1 MERKKKIIF
10 ILILIFLLVMLLIL
24 IISLKNSINIQNEKK
39 EAIGKEN
46 LSLHLLKDNSI
57 FYTISNKVNKYLI
70 DIYNKDNESLYNQLD
85 RNFINENNINKNNV
99 LSFIDNYSSR
109 KSFSMEKAYY
119 MTKNKVSVYVVTG
132 KIKTDS
138 INEVRDESEYSVIVK
153 LDTENMTYSIYPYKY
168 TSIAEVD
175 IDKLIKMATSVD
187 KNNTNVFSLSVVNN
201 LQISKGYFVIY
212 KGYVSSNYEKAYS
225 ILEKTYRDKRFGNL
239 EKYKK
244 YIEEM
249 NKNND
254 KREITEYA
262 VNVYDEYKDY
272 ICKDNYG
279 SYWIFRETSPTQFT
293 VLLDSYTVT
302 LEDTV
307 NKYKEFNDEQ
317 KAAMHVQ
324 TFIEMI
330 NTKDYTAAYNVLADG
345 FKQNY
350 FKDEDSFKKLAKS
363 LFFECNKIK
372 SVSAQKKD
380 NYYVITATLQDYRD
394 LNKELKPINFVVN
407 LKDDMQFELSFGSTE

>member
-10 ILILIFLLVMLLIL
+10 ILILILLLIL
-24 IISLKNSINIQNEKK
+24 LLIFIILLKNSINIQNNRE
-39 EAIGKEN
+39 ETIGEEN
-46 LSLHLLKDNSI
+46 ISLKLLKDNSI

-70 DIYNKDNESLYNQLD
+70 DIANKDSESLYNQLD
-85 RNFINENNINKNNV
+85 IQYINENNINKNNV
-99 LSFIDNYSSR
+99 LSSIDRYSTR

-119 MTKNKVSVYVVTG
+119 ITKNKVSVYVVSG
-132 KIKTDS
+132 EIKTDS
-138 INEVRDESEYSVIVK
+138 INETRDESKYSIIVK
-153 LDTENMTYSIYPYKY
+153 LDTGNMTYSIYPYKY
-168 TSIAEVD
+168 SSIDEININELV
-175 IDKLIKMATSVD
+175 KMATSVE
-187 KNNTNVFSLSVVNN
+187 KNNINTFSLPLVNN

-212 KGYVSSNYEKAYS
+212 KGYVASNPEKAYS
-225 ILEKTYRDKRFGNL
+225 ILEKTYRDKRFGSF
-239 EKYKK
+239 EKYKN

-249 NKNND
+249 SKNNNN
-254 KREITEYA
+254 REITEYA

-279 SYWIFRETSPTQFT
+279 YYCIFRETSPTQFT
-293 VLLDSYTVT
+293 VLLDSYTVK

-307 NKYKEFNDEQ
+307 SKYEKSNNEQ

-330 NTKDYTAAYNVLADG
+330 NTKDYTAAYKVLAQG

-350 FKDEDSFKKLAKS
+350 FKDEDTFKKFAKS
-363 LFFECNKIK
+363 AFFECNKIK
-372 SVSAQKKD
+372 SASAEKKD
-380 NYYVITATLQDYRD
+380 DYYVITVTIQDYKD

-407 LKDDMQFELSFGSTE
+407 IKENMEFELSFGSN